1 MFHIKFGVAL
11 PLAVAAWLGVAACG
25 DEPTPPT
32 PTPVPG
38 DLVVSLVS
46 PNGGEGAAVLETGDE
61 GIVDIAAEGSQAYLW
76 QAGGASRIVVL
87 LDEPGDVRFTISVED
102 VNEPPRLEIVEVAD
116 GDNRLRE
123 SLTGYRVVLEPV
135 IGA

>member
-1 MFHIKFGVAL
+1 MSQIKLGVAL
-11 PLAVAAWLGVAACG
+11 SLAVAACLGVAACG
-25 DEPTPPT
+25 DEPTPP
-32 PTPVPG
+32 PPPPVPG

-46 PNGGEGAAVLETGDE
+46 PNGGEGAAVLETSDE
-61 GIVDIAAEGSQAYLW
+61 GIVDIAAEGAQAFQW
-76 QAGGASRIVVL
+76 RAGGGSRIVVL

-102 VNEPPRLEIVEVAD
+102 VNKPPQLEIVEVAD

-123 SLTGYRVVLEPV
+123 SLTEYGVVVEPV